1 MTERVW
7 TLLTMV
13 VMSVTL
19 AVGQGSSAAEVHRW
33 VDTRG
38 TVTYSDQPPK
48 PEEAAT
54 PAPAAALERETA
66 AIAPRV
72 EPARTGPATI
82 EELLE
87 LSGVKAQLV
96 GMTGRLAGEFRPRQG
111 QMSQKDAAAVGR
123 ILDQTLRH
131 EKIYALIRDEFRR
144 HVDRGELDAA
154 VGWLRS
160 PLGRKI
166 TALEIATSEAGAE
179 QRVAAY
185 ATGLRGNPP
194 PARRVELLQ
203 RLDWV
208 SGSTEASLDILVATA
223 RSTAKAMSAALP
235 PDRRLRPGQ
244 IEDRAAE
251 VRARASQ
258 VIAQESLVGML
269 YTYRSLEDE
278 EIEQYVRFEASEAGR
293 WYNVA
298 IRKAVVSAVGDV
310 VERTAMDLMKAVP
323 PERWTTP
330 PAGPGPAEP
339 Q

>member
-19 AVGQGSSAAEVHRW
+19 AVGQGASAAEVHRW
-33 VDTRG
+33 VDARG
-38 TVTYSDQPPK
+38 TVNYTDRPPR
-48 PEEAAT
+48 PDEVT
-54 PAPAAALERETA
+54 TLAPAAAPERETA
-66 AIAPRV
+66 AIAPKA
-72 EPARTGPATI
+72 EPARTGPATVD
-82 EELLE
+82 ELLE

-123 ILDQTLRH
+123 IVERTLRH
-131 EKIYALIRDEFRR
+131 EKIYTLIRDELRR
-144 HVDRGELDAA
+144 HVDQPKLDTA
-154 VGWLRS
+154 VAWLRS

-166 TALEIATSEAGAE
+166 TALEVASSEAGAE
-179 QRVAAY
+179 QKVAAY
-185 ATGLRGNPP
+185 AATLRGNPS
-194 PARRVELLQ
+194 PARRIELLQ

-208 SGSTEASLDILVATA
+208 SGSTEVSLDILVATA

-244 IEDRAAE
+244 IENQATE
-251 VRARASQ
+251 VRARAGTL
-258 VIAQESLVGML
+258 IAQEGLAGML
-269 YTYRSLEDE
+269 YTYRSLEDD

-298 IRKAVVSAVGDV
+298 VRRALVGAVGGV
-310 VERTAMDLMKAVP
+310 VERTAMELLRAVP
-323 PERWTTP
+323 PERWAPT
-330 PAGPGPAEP
+330 AGPGPARP